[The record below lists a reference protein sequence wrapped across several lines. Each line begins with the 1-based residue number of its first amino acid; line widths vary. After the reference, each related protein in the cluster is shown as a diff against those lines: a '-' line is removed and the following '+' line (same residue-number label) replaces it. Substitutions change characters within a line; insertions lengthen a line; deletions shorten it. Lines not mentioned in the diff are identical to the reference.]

1 MYLLVLMVFLF
12 LFFFLVLLR
21 FFFFFCLLLMSLH
34 FSFIHV
40 FLIFFVGDIHLL
52 KAKSNC
58 TTELYFNVFP
68 LSQQFDTTTL
78 TSINYLFLKMFL
90 YNRLF
95 STYTIYMKK
104 KTATDYI
111 LSYQW
116 CHFSFAKGFFFSA
129 RKNEKSLIKKKEKH
143 TEKISRLLF
152 GIFLAVLC
160 M

>member
-1 MYLLVLMVFLF
+1 MYLLVLMVFLL

-78 TSINYLFLKMFL
+78 TSINYLLFENVFIQPSLFYL
-90 YNRLF
+90 YNLDEKN
-95 STYTIYMKK
+95 S
-104 KTATDYI
+104 TDYI

-143 TEKISRLLF
+143 TEKISRLLLA
-152 GIFLAVLC
+152 FLAVLC